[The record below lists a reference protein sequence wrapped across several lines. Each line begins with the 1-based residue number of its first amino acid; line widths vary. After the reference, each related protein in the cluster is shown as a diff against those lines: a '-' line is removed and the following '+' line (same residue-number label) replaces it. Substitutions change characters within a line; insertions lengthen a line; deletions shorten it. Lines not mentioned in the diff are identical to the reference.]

1 MRVLVLDGDNR
12 AALAVTRSLGR
23 NGHFVAV
30 GAPRATAL
38 AQTSRFCAARARYVD
53 PSTDPDGFIDSLEGE
68 IRRLRIDV
76 LLPISDI
83 STLLVT
89 EHRQRLAALC
99 QLPLASNETI
109 ALAADKASILQTA
122 ERLGI
127 PIPRTV
133 FVDGPEPSAEALA
146 GLTWPV
152 VMKARRSRMRTASGW
167 VASSVA
173 YAADRDELVGLLRA
187 LPAEAFPAILQ
198 ERIEG
203 PGMGV
208 FMCYQ
213 RGRAVAVFGHR
224 RLREKPPT
232 GGVSVLS
239 ESIAIPD
246 DARAHASR
254 LLEELQ
260 WQGVAMVE
268 FKVDNRDGV
277 PKLMEVNGRF
287 WGSLQLAIDAG
298 VDFPNILLATLA
310 DAPVPPAPPYRTGVL
325 NRWFWGD
332 LDSLLL
338 QLRARQSSDESWRD
352 KAKAVGRFLRLW
364 QRDLHYENPK
374 LSDLRPWLFETSQW
388 MRQAT
393 GLARR

>member
-1 MRVLVLDGDNR
+1 
-12 AALAVTRSLGR
+12 
-23 NGHFVAV
+23 
-30 GAPRATAL
+30 
-38 AQTSRFCAARARYVD
+38 
-53 PSTDPDGFIDSLEGE
+53 
-68 IRRLRIDV
+68 
-76 LLPISDI
+76 
-83 STLLVT
+83 
-89 EHRQRLAALC
+89 
-99 QLPLASNETI
+99 
-109 ALAADKASILQTA
+109 
-122 ERLGI
+122 
-127 PIPRTV
+127 
-133 FVDGPEPSAEALA
+133 
-146 GLTWPV
+146 
-152 VMKARRSRMRTASGW
+152 
-167 VASSVA
+167 
-173 YAADRDELVGLLRA
+173 
-187 LPAEAFPAILQ
+187 
-198 ERIEG
+198 
-203 PGMGV
+203 
-208 FMCYQ
+208 
-213 RGRAVAVFGHR
+213 VAVFGHR

-246 DARAHASR
+246 DALGYASR

-268 FKVDNRDGV
+268 FKVDSRDGV

-298 VDFPNILLATLA
+298 VDFPNILLATLD
-310 DAPVPPAPPYRTGVL
+310 DAPVPPAPPYRAGVR

-332 LDSLLL
+332 FDSLLL
-338 QLRARQSSDESWRD
+338 QLRARQSAADSWRE

>member
-12 AALAVTRSLGR
+12 AALAVTRSLGGR
-23 NGHFVAV
+23 GHFVAV
-30 GAPRATAL
+30 GAPRAMAL
-38 AQTSRFCAARARYVD
+38 AQTSRFCGARARYLD
-53 PSTDPDGFIDSLEGE
+53 PSIDAGGFIESLERE
-68 IRRLRIDV
+68 IERLRIDV
-76 LLPISDI
+76 LLPIADI
-83 STLLVT
+83 STLVVT
-89 EHRQRLAALC
+89 EHRARLARLC
-99 QLPLASNETI
+99 QLPLASAETI
-109 ALAADKASILQTA
+109 ALAADKAAILQTA

-133 FVDGPEPSAEALA
+133 LVDSAEPSAEMLA
-146 GLTWPV
+146 GVTWPV

-173 YAADRDELVGLLRA
+173 YASGPEELTSLLRA

-213 RGRAVAVFGHR
+213 RGKAVAVFGHR
-224 RLREKPPT
+224 RLREKPPS

-246 DARAHASR
+246 DALGYASR

-268 FKVDNRDGV
+268 FKVDRRDGV

-338 QLRARQSSDESWRD
+338 QLRGRQAATDSWGG

-374 LSDLRPWLFETSQW
+374 FSDLRPWLFETSEW

>member
-1 MRVLVLDGDNR
+1 
-12 AALAVTRSLGR
+12 
-23 NGHFVAV
+23 
-30 GAPRATAL
+30 
-38 AQTSRFCAARARYVD
+38 
-53 PSTDPDGFIDSLEGE
+53 
-68 IRRLRIDV
+68 
-76 LLPISDI
+76 
-83 STLLVT
+83 
-89 EHRQRLAALC
+89 LC
-99 QLPLASNETI
+99 RLPLASAETI
-109 ALAADKASILQTA
+109 ALAADKATVLQTA

-127 PIPRTV
+127 PIPRTLL
-133 FVDGPEPSAEALA
+133 VDGPEPSEATLA
-146 GLTWPV
+146 GLNWPIV
-152 VMKARRSRMRTASGW
+152 VKARRSRMRTSSGW

-173 YAADRDELVGLLRA
+173 YAPGPAELARVLRA

-213 RGRAVAVFGHR
+213 RGRPVAVFGHR
-224 RLREKPPT
+224 RLREKPPS

-246 DARAHASR
+246 DARCFASR
-254 LLEELQ
+254 LLDELK

-268 FKVDNRDGV
+268 FKVDSRDGV

-298 VDFPNILLATLA
+298 VDFPNILLATLD
-310 DAPVPPAPPYRTGVL
+310 DAAVPTAPPYRTGVL

-338 QLRARQSSDESWRD
+338 QLRDRRGTAGSWRE
-352 KAKAVGRFLRLW
+352 KAHAVRRFLRLW

-388 MRQAT
+388 MRQAA